1 MLPLHHDLNC
11 RSGVG
16 VSAESAA
23 PSHAGSS
30 PVGRGGVEPP
40 SLGYQ
45 PSALEPLSYRPASK
59 SSSNMH
65 PFFQWT
71 VLESNQVLPGFN
83 RTLSTGLAHGPSAQ
97 KFSPEQPGCSEAA
110 GLLAAES
117 RNTTKKARYRG
128 TPGLG
133 VHSCKVRPG
142 VTSATETRG
151 AYSPVDRRCALR
163 ISIHLRYSIVC
174 ES

>member
-1 MLPLHHDLNC
+1 MLPLHHDLSC
-11 RSGVG
+11 RSGVC
-16 VSAESAA
+16 VSTATGA
-23 PSHAGSS
+23 PSRAGSS

-45 PSALEPLSYRPASK
+45 PSALEPLSYRPASN
-59 SSSNMH
+59 SSSHTH
-65 PFFQWT
+65 PFQWT

-97 KFSPEQPGCSEAA
+97 KVFPPQPGCRDAA

-117 RNTTKKARYRG
+117 RNTNEKGQVSRDTWPWSAF
-128 TPGLG
+128 
-133 VHSCKVRPG
+133 VQFRPG
-142 VTSATETRG
+142 VTIAMETRG
-151 AYSPVDRRCALR
+151 AYSPADRRCALR
-163 ISIHLRYSIVC
+163 ISIHLSNSIVC